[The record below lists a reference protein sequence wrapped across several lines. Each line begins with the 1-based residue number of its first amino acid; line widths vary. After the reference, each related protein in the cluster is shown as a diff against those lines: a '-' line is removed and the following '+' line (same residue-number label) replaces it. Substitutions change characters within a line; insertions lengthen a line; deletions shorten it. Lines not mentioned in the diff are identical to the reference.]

1 MIPETITMKV
11 IRKEA
16 IERDKN
22 RLKLL
27 DLENINIY
35 MLGRRKGTRKGK
47 RKTNRKTSNEEM
59 KISCIGNSFENLAI
73 NQSRQSDGRWSWNVE
88 SSIFFF

>member
-59 KISCIGNSFENLAI
+59 KISCIGNSFEKFGYKPE
-73 NQSRQSDGRWSWNVE
+73 QTK
-88 SSIFFF
+88 

>member
-1 MIPETITMKV
+1 MIPEAITMKV
-11 IRKEA
+11 TRKEA

-35 MLGRRKGTRKGK
+35 MLGRREGTRKGK
-47 RKTNRKTSNEEM
+47 RKTNRKMSNEEM
-59 KISCIGNSFENLAI
+59 KISCIGNCFEKFGYKQEQI
-73 NQSRQSDGRWSWNVE
+73 K
-88 SSIFFF
+88 